1 MIIISLHLKA
11 LHRDQMIIINRQYTL
26 SRERKYFQLG
36 NIIRN
41 TLRNNSC
48 LNNVCNQWI
57 KFDVAMW
64 VVDLFQKK
72 V

>member
-57 KFDVAMW
+57 KVDVAMW
-64 VVDLFQKK
+64 VVDSFQKK